1 MQNDGTI
8 PALPRSPAGAPA
20 APPAPRRNPIA
31 RAWGFSARLA
41 RARRDT
47 LRRMSA
53 DRLTSMAFERPQRLL
68 GPVRA
73 ARRLLPGR
81 LFLAQAEALLVA
93 RARGWAAAAPLFLGL
108 AEPAARAALSGPAA
122 APLLRSDAV
131 TGAALTLAIPARAR
145 PSGLPPET
153 AADLA
158 IYTAV
163 FGRPRP
169 LPPVFGVAERVRF
182 LCFTDQEIAAPG
194 WEIRAPATGAPAD
207 PAQAAAWH
215 KIRPEAAL
223 AEAAPGAAA
232 SLWLD
237 PERALIGN
245 ADTLFTRWLL
255 PHDLVVWRHAGRDWR
270 DMAERHLL
278 AGHVPAGAILAQAE
292 VFEATGVPSGRGGAD
307 TGMIWR
313 RHGTPAA
320 AALTEAWWRAWAETP
335 GADDLALYRALH
347 GGHRGAHRAGHPEP
361 APAPPLR
368 PAILPA
374 RLGTAGDNVF
384 VVETARRPLR
394 PRPSGSPARPE
405 GRALPVVFLS
415 AAAHAKSASTFL
427 RGRQLSA
434 MVAAHGAGRYEV
446 RFTEAAADV
455 RDAVV
460 VLTKGAMASLTT
472 SEIAALSARNIATIG
487 CWDDIRPDP
496 EKTRAVDAHMT
507 LSHRQTLDLNRIFP
521 ETPAFLV
528 THHVNSQV
536 PAVVP
541 PADRLRTGYFGDSGE
556 YRAPGLDRRSGG
568 PGRHRHPRRQ
578 RQLARDAA
586 AVQLPLDRP
595 PHPALGRLEAVP
607 EGLRRGP
614 LRRGGHRHR
623 RRRRRRLLPGRRLSL
638 LCREHGGGGSR
649 DGHRHRRQRLR
660 RPGLAAG
667 ARHHGPGGRPLHRRP
682 GLPGVRRDD
691 RGGLRL
697 RFRTRDPC
705 PRSMPEIRTR
715 DSAPEEASP

>member
-8 PALPRSPAGAPA
+8 PALPRAPAGAPA
-20 APPAPRRNPIA
+20 AAPAPRRNPIA

-53 DRLTSMAFERPQRLL
+53 DRLTSLAFDRPQRLL

-145 PSGLPPET
+145 ASVLPPET
-153 AADLA
+153 AADLV

-182 LCFTDQEIAAPG
+182 LCFTDQAIAAPG
-194 WEIRAPATGAPAD
+194 WEIRAPATDAPAD
-207 PAQAAAWH
+207 PVQAAAWH

-223 AEAAPGAAA
+223 AEAAPEAVA

-255 PHDLVVWRHAGRDWR
+255 PHDIVVWRHAGRDWR

-278 AGHVPAGAILAQAE
+278 AGHVPAGVILAQAE
-292 VFEATGVPSGRGGAD
+292 RFEAEGVPAGRGGAD

-313 RHGTPAA
+313 RHGAPAA
-320 AALTEAWWRAWAETP
+320 AALAEDWWRAWGETP
-335 GADDLALYRALH
+335 GVDDLALYRALH
-347 GGHRGAHRAGHPEP
+347 EAHPGKHPEP
-361 APAPPLR
+361 ASAPPVR

-384 VVETARRPLR
+384 VAETARRPLR
-394 PRPSGSPARPE
+394 PRPPGAPARPE

-446 RFTEAAADV
+446 GFTEAAAEV

-460 VLTKGAMASLTT
+460 VLTKGAMASLGAG
-472 SEIAALSARNIATIG
+472 EIAALSARNIATIG

-496 EKTRAVDAHMT
+496 EKARTVDAHMT

-541 PADRLRTGYFGDSGE
+541 PADRLRTGYFGDLENTLRPDSIADLVELVGIDTRDVNDSWLSTLPQFNCHWIIRRTRPWDGWKPFLKGFVAARCGAVVIDTADDGDAAYYLGDDYPFYAASMAAADLEMAIATAASGF
-556 YRAPGLDRRSGG
+556 GG
-568 PGRHRHPRRQ
+568 PDWR
-578 RQLARDAA
+578 LARDIMAQVAARSTDAQVCLEFDAMIA
-586 AVQLPLDRP
+586 AVC
-595 PHPALGRLEAVP
+595 A
-607 EGLRRGP
+607 
-614 LRRGGHRHR
+614 
-623 RRRRRRLLPGRRLSL
+623 
-638 LCREHGGGGSR
+638 
-649 DGHRHRRQRLR
+649 
-660 RPGLAAG
+660 
-667 ARHHGPGGRPLHRRP
+667 
-682 GLPGVRRDD
+682 
-691 RGGLRL
+691 
-697 RFRTRDPC
+697 
-705 PRSMPEIRTR
+705 
-715 DSAPEEASP
+715 